1 MIDKIKVILAI
12 CISTFLLGIGMT
24 YAWYTWQSD
33 SNTNISF
40 KIMSMADV
48 SFATGNDINVDDL
61 APVLDYKD
69 GKMTSFSINNKKEQ
83 TFTGMVNLEITT
95 IDENLRVEDF
105 KYVLLSSNDN
115 NSFTEIANGNFK
127 DQGPQT
133 ITIKEIEVN
142 PGITYYQFIIY
153 IDGNMENNINMMNK
167 QFVAKLM
174 VEVKG
179 VSDILDSCADEE
191 WVSGAEGLY
200 KDGNG
205 NCRYI
210 DNLHINK

>member
-95 IDENLRVEDF
+95 IDENLRVEDL
-105 KYVLLSSNDN
+105 K
-115 NSFTEIANGNFK
+115 
-127 DQGPQT
+127 
-133 ITIKEIEVN
+133 
-142 PGITYYQFIIY
+142 
-153 IDGNMENNINMMNK
+153 
-167 QFVAKLM
+167 
-174 VEVKG
+174 
-179 VSDILDSCADEE
+179 
-191 WVSGAEGLY
+191 
-200 KDGNG
+200 
-205 NCRYI
+205 
-210 DNLHINK
+210 